1 MHSLLI
7 KRILDSIY
15 HSNMKKYFA
24 NGLII
29 LTLVAQFSCS
39 KSGNGELRGVKGRE
53 KWFEPTPYG
62 MTYIHKG
69 AFNLGSN
76 DQDISASSTPTKTVS
91 VDAFWMDDTE
101 ITNNEYRQF
110 IYWVRDSIARTLL
123 SEQFPEFMDTE
134 DRKGN
139 PIEPR
144 INWKEK
150 IEWDNPDYAEALT
163 PLYVPENERF
173 FKKKEIDSRKLF
185 YEYHWIDLKQA
196 ARRANIYDYS
206 TQKYNGNVINA
217 KGEEEAIQ
225 NRSSFIMR
233 DQTPIYPDTLC
244 WIRDFTFS
252 YNEPWAT
259 RYFWH
264 PAFDEYPV
272 VGVGWKQAKAFCN
285 WRTKLQN
292 DYLASRNEATLHDY
306 RLPTEVEWEYAA
318 QGSRQLSM
326 FPWGSYYTREQN
338 GNYRANF
345 KPLRGNYL
353 EDGSMA
359 TAKVGNYDPND
370 FGLYDMSGNVAE
382 WTSSAY
388 DESSYMY
395 IHDFNPDFEYDAK
408 PDDAPAMKRKVIRG
422 GSWKDISAFLQVST
436 RSYEYQDTAKSYIGF
451 RCVRSSF
458 CSEFYSAAVW
468 K

>member
-1 MHSLLI
+1 
-7 KRILDSIY
+7 
-15 HSNMKKYFA
+15 MKKYISI
-24 NGLII
+24 GMII
-29 LTLVAQFSCS
+29 LMLITQIGCS

-62 MTYIHKG
+62 MSYIHKG

-76 DQDISASSTPTKTVS
+76 DQDITASKTPIKTVS

-123 SEQFPEFMDTE
+123 SEQFPEFMNTE

-139 PIEPR
+139 PIDPR

-150 IEWDNPDYAEALT
+150 IEWSNPDYAEALA
-163 PLYVPENERF
+163 PLYIPENERF

-206 TQKYNGNVINA
+206 TQKYNGNVINS

-225 NRSSFIMR
+225 NRSAFIMS
-233 DQTPIYPDTLC
+233 DQTPVYPDTLC

-264 PAFDEYPV
+264 PAFDDYPV
-272 VGVGWKQAKAFCN
+272 VGVAWKQAKAFCN

-292 DYLASRNEATLHDY
+292 DYLANHNEATLHDY

-318 QGSRQLSM
+318 RGGGQMSM

-338 GNYRANF
+338 GDYRANF
-345 KPLRGNYL
+345 KPLRGNYV
-353 EDGSMA
+353 EDGGMA

-370 FGLYDMSGNVAE
+370 FGLYDMAGNVAE

-388 DESSYMY
+388 DESAYMY

-408 PDDAPAMKRKVIRG
+408 ADDAPAMKRKVIRG

-436 RSYEYQDTAKSYIGF
+436 RSYEYQDTTKSYIGF

-458 CSEFYSAAVW
+458 CSEFYSASAW